1 MCSSTSFYDYSSDN
15 PEEEKKNEEEEE
27 ERLLVGNAN
36 CHVLLGDIFFF

>member
-27 ERLLVGNAN
+27 RLLVGNTN
-36 CHVLLGDIFFF
+36 CHVLLRRHLLF